1 MRTLTRFTLI
11 AAAAAVL
18 TVAVAACGGS
28 SPTTTTSGRD
38 PGPQA
43 AGAAGFRYATCMRD
57 HGVSGFPDPVVHTSS
72 SGGQTTAS
80 VIIRLTPGLE
90 GSPAFKSAQ
99 AACGRI
105 LPGPGGDGRSAAEQH
120 ARAQALLAFA
130 RCLRADGVQGFPD
143 PDAQGELSLQMVT
156 AAGVD
161 IHTPAF
167 RAAANGCVGV
177 THGQITGADVERAI
191 NGPH

>member
-1 MRTLTRFTLI
+1 MRTLTRFTPI
-11 AAAAAVL
+11 AAAAVVL

-28 SPTTTTSGRD
+28 SPTSTTSGRD

-43 AGAAGFRYATCMRD
+43 AGGAGFRYATCMRD
-57 HGVSGFPDPVVHTSS
+57 HGVSGFPDPVVHASS

-80 VIIRLTPGLE
+80 VMIRITPQIK

-105 LPGPGGDGRSAAEQH
+105 LPGVGGDGRSPAEQH

-130 RCLRADGVQGFPD
+130 RCLRTHGEPRFPD
-143 PDAQGELSLQMVT
+143 PDAQGQLSLQTVT

-161 IHTPAF
+161 IHAPALLTAA
-167 RAAANGCVGV
+167 RACVGV

-191 NGPH
+191 NESH